1 MWVRCAYRDGHH
13 HRPSSSPGIPPPL
26 LLAGITNAGLSRR
39 EGKTKMDA
47 AKKSPDR
54 KEKGVPSRRCIFI
67 VSYLK
72 GKIKRDIEHVT
83 TSAPE
88 VVLDEKVLFWR
99 PETTTTRQDLYTV
112 HRILFDAVLV

>member
-1 MWVRCAYRDGHH
+1 
-13 HRPSSSPGIPPPL
+13 
-26 LLAGITNAGLSRR
+26 
-39 EGKTKMDA
+39 MDA
-47 AKKSPDR
+47 AKKSPDQ
-54 KEKGVPSRRCIFI
+54 KEKGVPSTRCIFI

-99 PETTTTRQDLYTV
+99 PETTTTTTRQDLYTV
-112 HRILFDAVLV
+112 HRILFVSISDAVLV